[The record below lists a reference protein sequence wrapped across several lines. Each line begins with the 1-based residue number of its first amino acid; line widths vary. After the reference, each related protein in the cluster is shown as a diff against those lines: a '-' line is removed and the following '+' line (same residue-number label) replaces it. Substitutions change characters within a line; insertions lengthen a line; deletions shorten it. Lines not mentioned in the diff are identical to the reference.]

1 MQNADQDPTTARRI
15 WWQTVLAV
23 WVACLA
29 YSFWCAPIP
38 GTNEPHYLCKAKHYW
53 NSDWC
58 QRDGFLTSSNPHL
71 VFYVTLGWL
80 TRFLSLEAVAVMGRL
95 TGYLALAV
103 GWTQFSEALGLTRRG
118 TFAAAVLVLF
128 WASWLSLSGEWLVG
142 GIESKTYAFAGVFAG
157 IATAMQQR
165 WRMTGL
171 LFGVA
176 VAFHPLVGLWSV
188 IAAVMAAVAAW
199 ISRVIEVRST
209 LRQARF
215 WSGCVVFAV
224 VAAAGIVPALAVV
237 GSDGGAAAK
246 QQAFAAN
253 YIQVFYRLSH
263 HLDPMQFPTTS
274 YVLYLGLLVLA
285 CGLSMRLVPSRSL
298 SWFRGFVLSA
308 AVIAACGWVAGYGPR
323 PVRTSIPL
331 FELRMLVL
339 KFYPFRL
346 VDAFLPIFLSVV
358 VVLWLSDQA
367 RWVPQARW
375 VRWSPSL
382 LVGLFIA
389 ALVLGRGNGSARYL
403 PDDREQEWLAVCEW
417 VEAQTPQDSLFVT
430 PNESWGFKWFA
441 QRAEYVAFKDCPQ
454 DAASLVEWNS
464 RLRWLGNWA
473 AGGFEDQVYSPE
485 DIARLVQ
492 KTGATHFIARKPSQ
506 LAAPIEFEN
515 RAYAVYTLRAGN

>member
-1 MQNADQDPTTARRI
+1 MLNADSELATSRRS
-15 WWQTVLAV
+15 WLLTVLAV
-23 WVACLA
+23 GAAFLA

-53 NSDWC
+53 DSDWC
-58 QRDGFLTSSNPHL
+58 RRDMFLTSSNPHL

-80 TRFLSLEAVAVMGRL
+80 TRFLSLETVAVIGRL

-103 GWTQFSEALGLTRRG
+103 GWTQFSQALGLTRRG
-118 TFAAAVLVLF
+118 TVAAAVLVLF

-142 GIESKTYAFAGVFAG
+142 GIESKTYAFAAVFAG

-171 LFGVA
+171 LLGVA

-188 IAAVMAAVAAW
+188 IAAVMAVAAARMT
-199 ISRVIEVRST
+199 RVIKVGET

-215 WSGCVVFAV
+215 WSGSLLFVI

-237 GSDGGAAAK
+237 GSDNSAAAK

-263 HLDPMQFPTTS
+263 HLDPMQFPTAN
-274 YVLYLGLLVLA
+274 YVLYLGLLALA
-285 CGLSMRLVPSRSL
+285 CGLSRRLVPSRSL
-298 SWFRGFVLSA
+298 SWFRWFVLSA
-308 AVIAACGWVAGYGPR
+308 AFIALCGWVAGYGPR
-323 PVRTSIPL
+323 PRAADMPL
-331 FELRMLVL
+331 FELRMLIL

-346 VDAFLPIFLSVV
+346 VDAFVPIFLSVV
-358 VVLWLSDQA
+358 VVRWLSDQA
-367 RWVPQARW
+367 RFMPRARW

-382 LVGLFIA
+382 LAGLFCV

-454 DAASLVEWNS
+454 DAANLVEWNS

-473 AGGFEDQVYSPE
+473 AAGFEDQVYSPE

-492 KTGATHFIARKPSQ
+492 KTGATHFIARKPSR
-506 LAAPIEFEN
+506 LEAPLVFEN
-515 RAYAVYTLRAGN
+515 RAYAIYRLD